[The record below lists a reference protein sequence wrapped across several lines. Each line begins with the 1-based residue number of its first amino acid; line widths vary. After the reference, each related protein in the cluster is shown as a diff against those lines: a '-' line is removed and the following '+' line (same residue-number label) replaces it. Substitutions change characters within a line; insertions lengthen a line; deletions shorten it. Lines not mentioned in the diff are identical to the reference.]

1 MQLKTLRLRTGPA
14 PGMPARRLP
23 PARRRRHRPRDAAA
37 LYQQGLLAA
46 EVMQATGLSYA
57 DLLRR
62 LQAAGVRM
70 RPARRS
76 AELLRAKSRRRTC
89 ATPSTTSRPPTT
101 AATPSATWRR
111 STNAAT
117 P

>member
-1 MQLKTLRLRTGPA
+1 MQLKTCTGPA

-46 EVMQATGLSYA
+46 EVMRATGLSYA
-57 DLLRR
+57 GLLRR

-89 ATPSTTSRPPTT
+89 APPSTTSRPPTT
-101 AATPSATWRR
+101 TATPHPRR
-111 STNAAT
+111 TTRAGAS
-117 P
+117 PP